1 MAKYARVENGQV
13 VEWQDNLPIN
23 WDNVNGFFKLPPEIT
38 IKYGWY
44 PVVVD
49 EPKNFD
55 TNRYFLGNRRGI
67 INKEVVIEKFDL
79 IARPDNE
86 TNRNLEAAEHA
97 FLNQLREVRDQLL
110 LATDWTQLAD
120 SPVDRVVWAEYR
132 QKLRALPKECLFV
145 QDLQVKTLLPPPPTM
160 LKNIAQFY

>member
-1 MAKYARVENGQV
+1 MAKFARVENGHV
-13 VEWQDNLPIN
+13 VEWQDTLPIN

-44 PVVVD
+44 PVIVD

-67 INKEVVIEKFDL
+67 VNETFVIEKFDL
-79 IARPDNE
+79 IARPDSE

-97 FLNQLREVRDQLL
+97 FFVHLREVRDQLL
-110 LATDWTQLAD
+110 AATDWTQLAD
-120 SPVDRVVWAEYR
+120 SPVDGAAWAEYR
-132 QKLRALPKECLFV
+132 QKLRDLPKECLFV
-145 QDLQVKTLLPPPPTM
+145 QDLQLKMLLPPPPMM
-160 LKNIAQFY
+160 LKNIVRFY